1 MALQRIWLME
11 IEALNEFDEPVE
23 LTFSSGEYISPEGI
37 YYDNRIKQPALYT
50 SSAFAGDLV
59 KSGSRSAYGEAVLV
73 NPDGELDYLVDYSLD
88 GRGLTISLRDE
99 FGNIT
104 PIIFGT
110 VNNLTFS
117 DTTIS
122 IRLRDPQEIL
132 NLDDPEEYY
141 LGNNILPNG
150 VEGVETDIQGKI
162 KPKVFGM
169 VRNADPYLVNTA
181 QLVYQVQSLPINTN
195 ITAVYDRGVLILHHT
210 EYPSLSAL
218 LADNIPS
225 GKYGAYQGYF
235 KLGSNPAGEVTCD
248 VDTDVS
254 LAGEVFS
261 YLASRQGYATTIES
275 IAELNT
281 LGEVGIYLKDKKK
294 TSEMLDS
301 IAKSIGGYWVI
312 NADGSLSALQLK
324 PPTNV
329 PDISIF
335 DYQILNINRTASG
348 SGGNGLPVSSVTVK
362 SDKVEKV
369 QTDLAGSVSADRKAR
384 LAEQFRLNTDT
395 LDYVKQRHPLSEDLV
410 IETVLRNAE
419 TGFFLAN
426 RLTRLLSRRRDT
438 VQVEVR
444 LDETITP
451 NIVIGNT
458 VYLESIKLGY
468 SSGGYFTILGF
479 TLDAR
484 LSKATLFLWGN
495 SSIFGGFDL
504 LVGDGIQTLLVDG
517 NQFGL
522 RTEVPITHSGN
533 HVLYDY
539 LSPLAINELGE
550 YLRTKL

>member
-1 MALQRIWLME
+1 MALERIWLME
-11 IEALNEFDEPVE
+11 IEALNELDQPVE

-99 FGNIT
+99 FGIIT
-104 PIIFGT
+104 PVVYGT
-110 VNNLTFS
+110 VNNLSFS

-150 VEGVETDIQGKI
+150 VEGVETDIKGKI

-181 QLVYQVQSLPINTN
+181 QLVYQVQSLPINTD
-195 ITAVYDRGVLILHHT
+195 IIGVYDRGVFIAHHAH
-210 EYPSLSAL
+210 YSSLAAL

-225 GKYGAYQGYF
+225 GKYGTYQGYF
-235 KLGSNPAGEVTCD
+235 KLGSNPTGEITCD
-248 VDTDVS
+248 VDTDIS
-254 LAGEVFS
+254 MAGDVFS
-261 YLASRQGYATTIES
+261 YLASRQGYATTPES
-275 IAELNT
+275 IAELNA

-294 TSEMLDS
+294 TSDMLDS

-312 NADGSLSALQLK
+312 NANGSLSALQLK
-324 PPTNV
+324 PPANTA
-329 PDISIF
+329 DLSIY
-335 DYQILNINRTASG
+335 DYQILNISRTASG

-369 QTDLAGSVSADRKAR
+369 QTDLAGSVSAERKAR
-384 LAEQFRLNTDT
+384 LAEQYREDTDL
-395 LDYVKQRHPLSEDLV
+395 LDYVRQRHPLSEDLV
-410 IETVLRNAE
+410 IETALRNASV
-419 TGFFLAN
+419 GLNLAN

-444 LDETITP
+444 LDQDITP
-451 NIVIGNT
+451 KIVIGNT
-458 VYLESIKLGY
+458 VYLESYKLGY
-468 SSGGYFTILGF
+468 KDGAYFTILGF

-484 LSKATLFLWGN
+484 LSKATLNLWGN
-495 SSIFGGFDL
+495 SSIYGGFDL
-504 LVGDGIQTLLVDG
+504 LIGDGTQSLLVDT
-517 NQFGL
+517 NQYGL
-522 RTEVPITHSGN
+522 RTQIPATHSGN

-539 LSPLAINELGE
+539 LSPLAVNGLGE